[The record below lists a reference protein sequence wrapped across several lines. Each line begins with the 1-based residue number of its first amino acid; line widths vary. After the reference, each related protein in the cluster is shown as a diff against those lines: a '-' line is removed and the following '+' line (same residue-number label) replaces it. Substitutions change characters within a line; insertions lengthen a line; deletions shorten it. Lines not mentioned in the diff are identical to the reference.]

1 VPELSLDFKYSE
13 GNFDELYD
21 LYRIVRDMV
30 HGDGLNEEELPEK
43 VRTLTKS
50 KLIKLVSSVDSYARD
65 VFDRITRCEKITPI
79 NPE

>member
-1 VPELSLDFKYSE
+1 
-13 GNFDELYD
+13 
-21 LYRIVRDMV
+21 VRDIV

>member
-21 LYRIVRDMV
+21 FYRIVRDMV
-30 HGDGLNEEELPEK
+30 HGDGLIKEELPEK

-50 KLIKLVSSVDSYARD
+50 KLNKLVNSINSYVKD
-65 VFDRITRCEKITPI
+65 VYKKIVGDYLKKQGTT
-79 NPE
+79 

>member
-1 VPELSLDFKYSE
+1 MEFREYFND
-13 GNFDELYD
+13 NFRELYE

-50 KLIKLVSSVDSYARD
+50 KLMKLVTSADSYAKD
-65 VFDRITRCEKITPI
+65 VFDRITKFEKITPA
-79 NPE
+79 